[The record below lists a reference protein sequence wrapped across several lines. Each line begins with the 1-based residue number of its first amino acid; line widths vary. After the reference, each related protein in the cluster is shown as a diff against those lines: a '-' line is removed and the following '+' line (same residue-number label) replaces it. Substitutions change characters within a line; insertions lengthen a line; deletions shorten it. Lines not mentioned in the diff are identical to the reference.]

1 MAIDCKHELGGY
13 CNLHTTAF
21 CDAGCVLYRDGA
33 TCTDREPRKKKIVYL
48 AGKMTGLPDYGRA
61 RFNAKAEKLTE
72 AGYIVINP
80 ATLPVGLR
88 RKSYMPLSFAMLDA
102 ADAIYLL
109 NNWKDSPGAKLERQY
124 ALYQHKEIIEEEDD
138 NNENQT

>member
-1 MAIDCKHELGGY
+1 MAINCKYELEGY
-13 CNLHTTAF
+13 CNKHTNAF

-33 TCTDREPRKKKIVYL
+33 ICSDQEPRKKKIVYL

-61 RFNAKAEKLTE
+61 RFNAKAAELTE

-80 ATLPVGLR
+80 AMLPVGLR
-88 RKSYMPLSFAMLDA
+88 HRSYMQIAFAMLDA

-109 NNWKDSPGAKLERQY
+109 NNWRDSPGAHLEHQY
-124 ALYQHKEIIEEEDD
+124 ASYQHKEIIYEGEYE
-138 NNENQT
+138 NENQT

>member
-1 MAIDCKHELGGY
+1 MAIDCKYELGGY
-13 CNLHTTAF
+13 CNKHTNAF

-33 TCTDREPRKKKIVYL
+33 TCSDRKPRKKKIVYL

-61 RFNAKAEKLTE
+61 RFNAKAAELTE

-88 RKSYMPLSFAMLDA
+88 HESYMKLSFAMLDA
-102 ADAIYLL
+102 AEAIYLL
-109 NNWKDSPGAKLERQY
+109 DNWRDSAGARLEREY
-124 ALYQHKEIIEEEDD
+124 ALYQHKEIIEERGGE
-138 NNENQT
+138 NEN